1 MSAMSSLLRFWSV
14 SLSAL
19 AALLAAAGE
28 ARAQIVTSGELV
40 LRDFGGDPAILDVT
54 IDRITFYAA
63 AGTTINFD
71 GLCWESPFTETGD
84 LNGDGEITWTDFQMT
99 LLDGTGQILVRHDD
113 GLSGA
118 AGLGND
124 GSITRFDGNFT
135 YTFVDESTYVLAVGS
150 TLPDFRLF
158 SQVEAL
164 QGYRLDFAR
173 PGISFGQ
180 GQQHG
185 DWQVTFNVLAGSV
198 SDIVVD
204 TLGYPATPNPNSPPQ
219 VTCAVD
225 TDTLWSPDQR
235 LVNVGLGFDVSDD
248 ADAAPAVNMFVYSN
262 EGGTDDVRF
271 GAEGL
276 ELRAERRGNGDGR
289 AYLIVIVATDSAGAT
304 GFDCCTVVVPHDA
317 SDASEALVAL
327 EADLAEVMCSEAG
340 APPEGYSLIG
350 SMSVP

>member
-1 MSAMSSLLRFWSV
+1 MSAMPSLMRFLSV
-14 SLSAL
+14 PLSAL

-28 ARAQIVTSGELV
+28 ARAQVVTSGELV

-71 GLCWESPFTETGD
+71 GLCWETPFTETGD

-99 LLDGTGQILVRHDD
+99 LLDAGARILVSHDD
-113 GLSGA
+113 GPRG
-118 AGLGND
+118 GD
-124 GSITRFDGNFT
+124 GSITGFDGNFT
-135 YTFVDESTYVLAVGS
+135 YTFADAGVYVLAVGS

-158 SQVEAL
+158 TRVEAL

-198 SDIVVD
+198 SHIVVD
-204 TLGYPATPNPNSPPQ
+204 TLGNPATPNPNSPPQ
-219 VTCAVD
+219 VACAVEA
-225 TDTLWSPDQR
+225 DTLWSPDQR
-235 LVNVGLGFDVSDD
+235 FVDVGLGFDVSDD
-248 ADAAPAVNMFVYSN
+248 ADAAPAVNVFVYSN

-271 GAEGL
+271 DAEGL

-289 AYLIVIVATDSAGAT
+289 VYLVVVVATDSAGAT

-317 SDASEALVAL
+317 SEASETLVAL
-327 EADLAEVMCSEAG
+327 EANDAESACHETG
-340 APPEGYSLIG
+340 APPEGYTFIG
-350 SMSVP
+350 SMAIP